1 MNENDKQPFGF
12 FQAHVHP
19 CTVGTAQNGERALLV
34 VTKLSSKSSDVYY
47 WRPLV
52 LYTCKPTS
60 LQTSESDLP
69 VASAMGTARVAKCH

>member
-34 VTKLSSKSSDVYY
+34 VTKLSSKSSDAFNI
-47 WRPLV
+47 
-52 LYTCKPTS
+52 
-60 LQTSESDLP
+60 LQYLQ
-69 VASAMGTARVAKCH
+69 